1 MSNTT
6 SITVINPNEGKR
18 FKMNLKGEVL
28 RLSIRK
34 FKKYLAPNCGI
45 PESEQLLKYN
55 GVELGDDVLAGEVGI
70 SNGST
75 LTVERRPSASVPFI
89 ASPNRHQLEL
99 ETIDQQRAMLLTE
112 RLRRDE
118 ELRRQAAGISQS
130 LAAAEK
136 KRLDLERERQERDY
150 ELARLRELEAQAETE
165 RQRVM
170 AVREAETERES
181 VRAKDL
187 EARKNQMYSER
198 NAQRQLEMQKL
209 ENERKKMLLAQQR
222 SEYESEKARLE
233 RERNEYYERRRQQE
247 LEIREREFDLDKQE
261 LEAHRVR
268 QELEIEK
275 GVLQEQRNAQFSRV
289 GVDKSRAEPTMIA
302 PSSVHQSAHNSARR
316 SESRQSEPV
325 ISVETHRINTEE
337 RRQYMPSPTK
347 PRSFGFGNNIVK
359 FVEECLANLAT
370 SLGIPRLSLDDN
382 NTCVVSYD
390 DRYTLL
396 VTFDSATERLYLY
409 STLTTTIPRDNASK
423 LKLYEFLMEGA
434 LLGRDMCGGG
444 VGASL
449 KNDFILL
456 STSVFLPESSP
467 HCLSTIAPLFVDSLI
482 KWRGRVRELG
492 FGMEDSVGSTSHD
505 RHVSPAAD
513 TGRSYSNDVDG
524 RSQFSTVPSVPAQRE
539 VRPLIGIE
547 VSDGQMV
554 DGLRHRYYDGV
565 SVIAVHGPAQRAGIL
580 PQDFVK
586 AVKNIPVTNLD
597 TFRSVIKGLTPGT
610 SCPFTVDRAGSELT
624 FTVFVG
630 TTSD

>member
-1 MSNTT
+1 MSTAT
-6 SITVINPNEGKR
+6 AITVINPTEGKR
-18 FKMNLKGEVL
+18 FKMNLKGEIL

-45 PESEQLLKYN
+45 SESEQVLKYN

-75 LTVERRPSASVPFI
+75 LTVERRANPGVPFI

-99 ETIDQQRAMLLTE
+99 ETIDQQRAMLLNE

-118 ELRRQAAGISQS
+118 ELRRQSAGIAQS

-136 KRLDLERERQERDY
+136 RRLDLERERQEKDF
-150 ELARLRELEAQAETE
+150 ELARIKELEAQAEQE
-165 RQRVM
+165 RQRV
-170 AVREAETERES
+170 AAIREAEAERES

-187 EARKNQMYSER
+187 EARKNQMHAER
-198 NAQRQLEMQKL
+198 NAQRQLEMQRL
-209 ENERKKMLLAQQR
+209 ENERKKMLLSQQR
-222 SEYESEKARLE
+222 SEYESERARLE
-233 RERNEYYERRRQQE
+233 RERAEYYERRRKQE
-247 LEIREREFDLDKQE
+247 LEIREREFELDKQE
-261 LEAHRVR
+261 LEAQRVR

-275 GVLQEQRNAQFSRV
+275 SVLHEQRNHQYSRV
-289 GVDKSRAEPTMIA
+289 GLDKTQQEPPLLAATA
-302 PSSVHQSAHNSARR
+302 AQQHNSMRR

-325 ISVETHRINTEE
+325 INVETHRLNTEE
-337 RRQYMPSPTK
+337 RKQHAPSPPK
-347 PRSFGFGNNIVK
+347 ARQFGFGSDITK
-359 FVEECLANLAT
+359 FVEECLFNLAS
-370 SLGIPRLSLDDN
+370 SLGIPRLTLDDN

-396 VTFDSATERLYLY
+396 VTFDAATQRLFLY
-409 STLTTTIPRDNASK
+409 STLTTTIPRDDASK

-449 KNDFILL
+449 KNDFILI

-467 HCLSTIAPLFVDSLI
+467 HCLATITPLFVDSLV
-482 KWRGRVRELG
+482 KWRNRVRELG
-492 FGMEDSVGSTSHD
+492 FGMEDSVANTSYS
-505 RHVSPAAD
+505 RASPAVDGGA
-513 TGRSYSNDVDG
+513 GRSYSNDVDG
-524 RSQFSTVPSVPAQRE
+524 RSQFSTVPSVAQRE
-539 VRPLIGIE
+539 SRPLIGIE

-597 TFRSVIKGLTPGT
+597 TFRSVIKNLVPGT
-610 SCPFTVDRAGSELT
+610 SCPFVVDRAGSELT

-630 TTSD
+630 SASD